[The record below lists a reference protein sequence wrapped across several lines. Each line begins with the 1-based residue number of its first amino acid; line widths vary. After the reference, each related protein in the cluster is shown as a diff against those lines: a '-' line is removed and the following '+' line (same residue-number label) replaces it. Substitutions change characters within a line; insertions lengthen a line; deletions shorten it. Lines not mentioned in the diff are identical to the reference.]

1 MAAKDSIGV
10 PGGTE
15 MSPGSDLAVLRR
27 TDWDDLRIFVIVA
40 REGSLGRAAKVLNVA
55 KPTIRRR
62 IENLETSVGA
72 PLFDRRKTGV
82 VLTAQGRQMA
92 DMAEETA
99 MLIGKAFNRS
109 RLPDADV
116 EGECK
121 LVMSD
126 GLATGWFVPHFFSVF
141 RHRHPRVVLRLAA
154 APDTDKIAV
163 PPFDIQVRYAPA
175 HDDDLYTVRMG
186 TFHFTYFA
194 SRRYIER
201 FGFPRNRDELSGHC
215 LADVTANFA
224 SDSGLLSQYSNASAL
239 GHPKL
244 LTNSGNIVHEAVSAG
259 AVIGLLPTYTYV
271 CHPDLIPV
279 LPDYHFETGLF
290 LYFSEAASKKAATR
304 TMIDFLRSE
313 VFDKRGM
320 PWFSDAYVVPDES
333 WHGELAQH
341 KSHDSGASMTQ
352 PLLTLKKP
360 GA

>member
-1 MAAKDSIGV
+1 MF
-10 PGGTE
+10 
-15 MSPGSDLAVLRR
+15 PGSDLAVLRR

-62 IENLETSVGA
+62 IENLEASVGA
-72 PLFDRRKTGV
+72 PLFDRRNTGV

-109 RLPDADV
+109 RRPGADV

-126 GLATGWFVPHFFSVF
+126 GLATGWFVPHFLPVF
-141 RHRHPRVVLRLAA
+141 RLRHPRVVLRLAA

-163 PPFDIQVRYAPA
+163 PPFDIQVRYAPT
-175 HDDDLYTVRMG
+175 HDDDLYTVRVG

-194 SRRYIER
+194 SLRYIER
-201 FGFPRNRDELSGHC
+201 FGLPRNRDELSAHC

-224 SDSGLLSQYSNASAL
+224 SDSGLMSQYSNASAL

-271 CHPDLIPV
+271 CHPDLVPV
-279 LPDYHFETGLF
+279 LPGYHFETGLF

-304 TMIDFLRSE
+304 TMIDFLRSD

-320 PWFSDAYVVPDES
+320 PWFGDSYIVPNES
-333 WHGELAQH
+333 WHREFAQH
-341 KSHDSGASMTQ
+341 ASHDSGTSGRQ

-360 GA
+360 QA